1 MRALISGSSG
11 LIGTALRFGLIE
23 RGHDVVRLVRREP
36 AAEGEL
42 RWDPGAG
49 ILDPE
54 DVAGFDAVVN
64 LNGVSIGEKR
74 WTVER
79 KEAIRTSRI
88 DATRLLAEALAA
100 TTEPPGVLVSASAIG
115 VYGDRGAEELDESSP
130 IGPRGEFLVDVVVDW
145 EAATE
150 PASVAG
156 IRVVHAR
163 NGIVL
168 AREGGILPRMALPFR
183 LGAGGRIGDGSQWM
197 SWIHIDDV
205 VSAIVHLI
213 DAQFVSG
220 TVNVTSPDPVTNAL
234 FTRTLGAALRRPTF
248 LPVPRVALDVLYGRE
263 LVDAL
268 LYASTRVR
276 PAVLEGSGFS
286 FAHPKLDGALRVTL
300 GR

>member
-36 AAEGEL
+36 VAAGEV
-42 RWDPGAG
+42 RWDPAAG
-49 ILDPE
+49 VLDPE
-54 DVAGFDAVVN
+54 DVSGFDAVIN
-64 LNGVSIGEKR
+64 LNGVSIGERR
-74 WTVER
+74 WTDGR
-79 KEAIRTSRI
+79 KKAIRTSRI

-100 TTEPPGVLVSASAIG
+100 TDERPGVLVSASAIG

-130 IGPRGEFLVDVVVDW
+130 IGPRDEFLVDVVVDW

-150 PASVAG
+150 PAAAAG

-168 AREGGILPRMALPFR
+168 ARDGGILPRMALPFR

-205 VSAIVHLI
+205 VSAFLHLI
-213 DAQFVSG
+213 DASFVSG
-220 TVNVTSPDPVTNAL
+220 PVNVTSPDAVTNAL

-248 LPVPRVALDVLYGRE
+248 LPVPRLALDALYGRE

-276 PAVLEGSGFS
+276 PGVLERSGFS